1 MSLRRASAVQL
12 TATEATRALC
22 IDFEGTATDPAS
34 FLGVFCEG
42 DWEVSVLEEVM
53 HLAIV
58 EHPLGRLTPSR
69 PVDTFR
75 SLRARAREENR
86 RIVAWSSR
94 ELDEIAACTDL
105 TAAEVEWWRLNLVN
119 ALPPAK
125 AWAKRSGVAIPV
137 IPGTRG
143 GSENKWSLSG
153 FRRATGY
160 QEISA
165 LFEPGKT
172 ASRIRTVRD
181 QLVKHGCHAAMTPVA
196 KAKWTKVLTHNF
208 HDCAGLAHVV
218 RIVFANSQ

>member
-1 MSLRRASAVQL
+1 MSSRRASAVKM
-12 TATEATRALC
+12 TATEAARAMC
-22 IDFEGTATDPAS
+22 IDFEGTARDPAS

-42 DWEVSVLEEVM
+42 DWEVLVLEEVM

-58 EHPLGRLTPSR
+58 EHPLGRLNASR
-69 PVDTFR
+69 PADAFR
-75 SLRARAREENR
+75 SLRARALEEDR
-86 RIVAWSSR
+86 RVVAWSSR

-105 TAAEVEWWRLNLVN
+105 TEEEIEWWRSHLVN

-137 IPGTRG
+137 ISSTHG

-181 QLVKHGCHAAMTPVA
+181 QLVRHGSHAAMTPVA
-196 KAKWTKVLTHNF
+196 QAKWTKVLTHNY
-208 HDCAGLAHVV
+208 HDCAGLAHVLRV
-218 RIVFANSQ
+218 VFGA